1 MLSRSDRWHSPD
13 IQGGGSAQRLD
24 KGDQRAKRVLIV
36 HDHDLF
42 REALALMLEWAEG
55 FKNVQAR
62 SLAEA
67 RRRLLELESE
77 VDLAIVNFDL
87 LDEDG
92 LNLIAQLHRAEPRIP
107 VLALTQRRGSGVRDW
122 ALKAGA
128 DQVLTATASGE
139 QITDAIRRLV
149 GASAPLPLPRAGRS
163 I

>member
-1 MLSRSDRWHSPD
+1 MISRPDRWHSQD
-13 IQGGGSAQRLD
+13 IQDGGSAQRLD

-42 REALALMLEWAEG
+42 REALALILEWTDG

-77 VDLAIVNFDL
+77 VDLAIVDFDV

-92 LNLIAQLHRAEPRIP
+92 VNLIAQLRRADPKIP
-107 VLALTQRRGSGVRDW
+107 VLALTRRRGSGVRDW

>member
-1 MLSRSDRWHSPD
+1 LLSRSDRWHSPD
-13 IQGGGSAQRLD
+13 IQDGGSAQRLD
-24 KGDQRAKRVLIV
+24 KGDQGAKRVLIV

-92 LNLIAQLHRAEPRIP
+92 LNLIAQLRRAEPRIP
-107 VLALTQRRGSGVRDW
+107 VLALTQRRGSGVREW
-122 ALKAGA
+122 ALKVGA

-139 QITDAIRRLV
+139 EITDSIRRLV
-149 GASAPLPLPRAGRS
+149 GASAPLPLA
-163 I
+163 

>member
-1 MLSRSDRWHSPD
+1 LLSRSDRWHSPD

-24 KGDQRAKRVLIV
+24 KGDQRAKQVLIV